1 MNCRDVEARITAYL
15 DGELDATTSSALR
28 GHLRGCDACRVLAED
43 HAKIAG
49 ALAQLPPAEPPAAM
63 WDGVMVKVAE
73 AEAADAKRSRLA
85 IFGARVWERLRPQLV
100 PALALGAA
108 AAVAAVWLATR
119 DDDSPDPQQVS
130 QDGVVIPPT
139 PEGPIAPPPAPAPV
153 EDIEIVIDREIQRI
167 DSLYATNVEELIGI
181 AGEER
186 ATWPAPRQRA
196 YDAELA
202 RLRSA
207 VAAVP
212 LAGGSPAHRTVRAGS
227 PTAADG
233 DTFDAV
239 EAAAAAREVRERAW
253 QRLVAFLQRAAT
265 GEMVAGVT
273 P

>member
-1 MNCRDVEARITAYL
+1 MA
-15 DGELDATTSSALR
+15 
-28 GHLRGCDACRVLAED
+28 
-43 HAKIAG
+43 
-49 ALAQLPPAEPPAAM
+49 
-63 WDGVMVKVAE
+63 KVAE
-73 AEAADAKRSRLA
+73 AEAADAKRSRVA
-85 IFGARVWERLRPQLV
+85 IFGARIWERLRPQLV
-100 PALALGAA
+100 PALAIGAA
-108 AAVAAVWLATR
+108 ATVAAVWLVTRGDSAPYETDTPRSDQPKAATL
-119 DDDSPDPQQVS
+119 DHDLE
-130 QDGVVIPPT
+130 PP
-139 PEGPIAPPPAPAPV
+139 AKLPPAPVEA

-167 DSLYATNVEELIGI
+167 DSLYATNVEELIAI

-186 ATWPAPRQRA
+186 ATWAAPRQRA

-212 LAGGSPAHRTVRAGS
+212 LAPR

-239 EAAAAAREVRERAW
+239 EAAAAARETRERAW
-253 QRLVAFLQRAAT
+253 QRLVAYLQRAAT

>member
-1 MNCRDVEARITAYL
+1 M
-15 DGELDATTSSALR
+15 
-28 GHLRGCDACRVLAED
+28 
-43 HAKIAG
+43 
-49 ALAQLPPAEPPAAM
+49 
-63 WDGVMVKVAE
+63 
-73 AEAADAKRSRLA
+73 
-85 IFGARVWERLRPQLV
+85 
-100 PALALGAA
+100 
-108 AAVAAVWLATR
+108 WLATR
-119 DDDSPDPQQVS
+119 EDADAPYESGTPRADDPKSATIGHGLEP
-130 QDGVVIPPT
+130 
-139 PEGPIAPPPAPAPV
+139 AAKLPPAPVEA
-153 EDIEIVIDREIQRI
+153 EDIEIVVDREIQRI
-167 DSLYATNVEELIGI
+167 DSLYATNVEELIAI

-186 ATWPAPRQRA
+186 AAWAAPRQRA

-212 LAGGSPAHRTVRAGS
+212 LAPGSPARRTARADS
-227 PTAADG
+227 TAADG